1 MRWLPVA
8 LVALLSLRCAHAPEA
23 PPAAPTAS
31 TPVAAAPEWP
41 EPQPPRLRLP
51 DSVRPVR
58 YTLDLT
64 LLPAEPTYSGTVTVD
79 LDVREAVRQVWLHAQ
94 ELQVTQAR
102 VLVNGRTLEAR
113 AVTAT
118 EGRLGVLLPETL
130 GTGPAQ
136 LVLTFTGRADH
147 ERSQGIYAVEEGG
160 ESYLY
165 TFFEPID
172 ARRAFPCFDE
182 PGFKVPWTLRFTVKQ
197 EHAALANHA
206 IVSEEPLPGGL
217 KRVTFAESRPMPS
230 YLVAFV
236 VGPFDLVDAGTIG
249 RAHVPLR
256 FIVPR
261 GRGAETAYAASVTP
275 RIITLLEDFFDQ
287 TYPYEKLDVAVVPRF
302 WGTME
307 HPGIVALG
315 QPLTLIRPGE
325 ETLQRRKSYVNIA
338 IHELAHY
345 WFGDVVTCRWW
356 DDVWLNESLTT
367 WLDHEITGQFD
378 PAWQYALEGQA
389 NSASFALE
397 TDSLITSPAVR
408 KPITTNDDIIGS
420 FDNGTTYSK
429 GSSLLSM
436 LQGWLGT
443 ERLRDALRTHVR
455 KHEWAVTDSDDFLA
469 TLGESLGPDAAR
481 VFRGY
486 VDQPGVPRVS
496 ATLQC
501 KPGTAPKLTLAQE
514 RYLPAG
520 STGSTAQ
527 TWDIPVCLRAGKG
540 KDATRTCTLLSTP
553 TAEVELPFQGCPAW
567 LFLNAGGTGYYR
579 VSYSREQLAWLHSVP
594 PGAMSTQERLAFL
607 ADVKAAVDRGDVP
620 LGEALKIVPAT
631 ASDPQRLILQ
641 RGAQLLSGIKAER
654 LPEAERSR
662 YQAWLRD
669 TYGARARAVGWT
681 PKPGESDDVK
691 QLRFLLLGRVVIGGR
706 DPALTQEGI
715 KLGRAWL
722 ADRKAV
728 HPEVGYTALRVAVRE
743 GGDKALFDTVLA
755 QARVAKD
762 RTERTRLLSA
772 LGVFRD
778 PALVK
783 EALSLVAG
791 DTFDGRETMS
801 ILYTVFSIPESRA
814 QAWDFYRSQFDA
826 LSSRMRSD
834 ELNQLIAMVE
844 GLCDEQGRAEA
855 EAFLRPRV
863 EKIEG
868 GPRSLARA
876 LESMQLCIEAERR
889 HQPSVREFIRGLGK
903 GVNAPAQR

>member
-1 MRWLPVA
+1 MRWL
-8 LVALLSLRCAHAPEA
+8 LVALLALVSLRCAHAPEA

-41 EPQPPRLRLP
+41 EPQPPQLRLP

-58 YTLDLT
+58 YALDLT
-64 LLPAEPTYSGTVTVD
+64 LLPAEPTYSGTVTID

-94 ELQVTQAR
+94 DLQVTQAR
-102 VLVNGRTLEAR
+102 VLINGRTLEAR
-113 AVTAT
+113 AVTAS
-118 EGRLGVLLPETL
+118 EGRLGVLLPEPL

-136 LVLTFTGRADH
+136 LVLSFTGRADR
-147 ERSQGIYAVEEGG
+147 ERSQGLYAVEEGG
-160 ESYLY
+160 EPYLY

-182 PGFKVPWTLRFTVKQ
+182 PGFKVPWSLRFTVKQ
-197 EHAALANHA
+197 EHVALANHA
-206 IVSEEPLPGGL
+206 IVSEEPLSGGL

-236 VGPFDLVDAGTIG
+236 VGPFELVDAGTVG

-261 GRGAETAYAASVTP
+261 GRGPETAYAASVTP
-275 RIITLLEDFFDQ
+275 RLVTLLEDFFDQ
-287 TYPYEKLDVAVVPRF
+287 TYPYEKLDVAVVPHF

-345 WFGDVVTCRWW
+345 WFGNVVTCRWW

-367 WLDHEITGQFD
+367 WLDHEITGRFD
-378 PAWQYALEGQA
+378 PAWEFALEGQA
-389 NSASFALE
+389 NSAAFALE
-397 TDSLITSPAVR
+397 TDSLTTSPAVR

-429 GSSLLSM
+429 GASLLAM
-436 LQGWLGT
+436 LQGWLGA
-443 ERLRDALRTHVR
+443 ERLRDALRTHVS
-455 KHEWAVTDSDDFLA
+455 KHAWGVTDSNGFLA

-496 ATLQC
+496 ASLQC
-501 KPGTAPKLTLAQE
+501 TPGAAPRLKLAQE
-514 RYLPAG
+514 RFLPAG
-520 STGSTAQ
+520 STGSTTQ
-527 TWDIPVCLRAGKG
+527 TWDIPVCVRAGKG
-540 KDATRTCTLLSTP
+540 KDATRTCSVLSSATG
-553 TAEVELPFQGCPAW
+553 ELELPLQGCPSW
-567 LFLNAGGTGYYR
+567 LLLNAGGTGYYR
-579 VSYSREQLAWLHSVP
+579 ASYSREQLAQLLSAP
-594 PGAMSTQERLAFL
+594 PGTLSTPERLALL

-620 LGEALKIVPAT
+620 LGEAMKLVPPT
-631 ASDPQRLILQ
+631 AADPHRLILQ
-641 RGAQLLSGIKAER
+641 RGAQLLSDIKAER
-654 LPEAERSR
+654 LPEADRTR
-662 YQAWLRD
+662 YRAWLRE
-669 TYGARARAVGWT
+669 TYGPRARAMGWT
-681 PKPGESDDVK
+681 PKPGEGDDVK
-691 QLRFLLLGRVVIGGR
+691 PLRSMLLGLAAMGGQ
-706 DPALTQEGI
+706 DPALVQEGSR
-715 KLGRAWL
+715 LGRAWL

-728 HPEVGYTALRVAVRE
+728 HPEVAWSALRIAAR
-743 GGDKALFDTVLA
+743 GGDKALFDTVLS
-755 QARVAKD
+755 QARAAKD
-762 RTERTRLLSA
+762 RNERTRLLGT

-778 PALVK
+778 PALVQ
-783 EALSLVAG
+783 EALALVAG
-791 DTFDGRETMS
+791 DAFDVRETMS
-801 ILYTVFSIPESRA
+801 ILYTAFYTPESRS
-814 QAWDFYRSQFDA
+814 QAWAFYRSHFDA

-834 ELNQLIAMVE
+834 ELNGLIEMV
-844 GLCDEQGRAEA
+844 GDLCDEPLRAEA

-876 LESMQLCIEAERR
+876 LESMQLCIASERR
-889 HQPSVREFIRGLGK
+889 NQPSVREFIRTLGK
-903 GVNAPAQR
+903 GVNTPAQR